1 MLVEGGWEILE
12 NSPVIIDRYREATIS
27 YGYSGD
33 SLLNSLF
40 DIIWMMAGFLFAA
53 WDKVK
58 AWWVVALA
66 LIAPAMIVAAVMRR
80 RVRIEDGVLHV
91 VAGLNQTRVPLS
103 ELAPDDARIVDL
115 ETHPELRPGIKT
127 FGTAMP
133 GYQAGHFRQVGGG
146 KVFAL
151 VTDRRKV
158 LALRENGGRLLL
170 LSLAQPYAL
179 LDALSRHPR
188 A

>member
-1 MLVEGGWEILE
+1 MNTSRDFAVNPPDMRMPAIVIGITVLVCTGAIAVTWPEL
-12 NSPVIIDRYREATIS
+12 
-27 YGYSGD
+27 
-33 SLLNSLF
+33 
-40 DIIWMMAGFLFAA
+40 AA
-53 WDKVK
+53 SRGL
-58 AWWVVALA
+58 WWLVALA
-66 LIAPAMIVAAVMRR
+66 LLAPAMIVAAVMRR

-115 ETHPELRPGIKT
+115 DTHPELRPGIKT

-170 LSLAQPYAL
+170 LSLAQPHAL
-179 LDALSRHPR
+179 LDALSRRPR

>member
-1 MLVEGGWEILE
+1 MSTKRDFAVIPPDMRMAAIVIGITVLVCMGAIVVTWSDLVASRGL
-12 NSPVIIDRYREATIS
+12 
-27 YGYSGD
+27 
-33 SLLNSLF
+33 
-40 DIIWMMAGFLFAA
+40 
-53 WDKVK
+53 
-58 AWWVVALA
+58 WWVVALA

-179 LDALSRHPR
+179 LDALSRHPH

>member
-1 MLVEGGWEILE
+1 MSTKRDFAVIPPDMRMAAIVIGITVLVCMGAIVVTWSELVASRGL
-12 NSPVIIDRYREATIS
+12 
-27 YGYSGD
+27 
-33 SLLNSLF
+33 
-40 DIIWMMAGFLFAA
+40 
-53 WDKVK
+53 
-58 AWWVVALA
+58 WWVVALA

-179 LDALSRHPR
+179 LDALSRHPH

>member
-1 MLVEGGWEILE
+1 MNTSRDFAVNPPDMRMPAIVIGITVLVCTGAIAVTWPEL
-12 NSPVIIDRYREATIS
+12 
-27 YGYSGD
+27 
-33 SLLNSLF
+33 
-40 DIIWMMAGFLFAA
+40 AA
-53 WDKVK
+53 SRGL
-58 AWWVVALA
+58 WWLVALA
-66 LIAPAMIVAAVMRR
+66 LLAPAMIVAAVMRR

-179 LDALSRHPR
+179 LDALSRHPH

>member
-1 MLVEGGWEILE
+1 MSTKRDFAVIPPDMRMAAIVIGITVLVCMGAIVVTWSEL
-12 NSPVIIDRYREATIS
+12 
-27 YGYSGD
+27 
-33 SLLNSLF
+33 
-40 DIIWMMAGFLFAA
+40 AA
-53 WDKVK
+53 SRGL
-58 AWWVVALA
+58 WWLVALA
-66 LIAPAMIVAAVMRR
+66 LLAPAMIVAAVMRR

-170 LSLAQPYAL
+170 LSLAQPHAL
-179 LDALSRHPR
+179 LDALSRRPR